1 MLALVFEITA
11 KFETSIPVDDRT
23 QFLQIVTQSHNF
35 NSLSLSFINGLH
47 LTTFC
52 IFLCGHLVRLASTC
66 YLLVAQI
73 LQCRSRRSSI
83 IYECESFHLQ
93 NPSNEGLLFFFYIP
107 LYISLS
113 ILESQAFWSYICVW
127 LLLSGIALSKVFI
140 SSDTSDYRALLLLQN
155 PMAS

>member
-11 KFETSIPVDDRT
+11 KFQTCIPVDDRT
-23 QFLQIVTQSHNF
+23 RFLQIVTQSHNF
-35 NSLSLSFINGLH
+35 NSLSFVHQWVTPYNLLYFSFWSDLRIHVICLWPRFCSVEVGGAQLFMSARVFISRIQVMKPSCFSFI
-47 LTTFC
+47 F
-52 IFLCGHLVRLASTC
+52 
-66 YLLVAQI
+66 
-73 LQCRSRRSSI
+73 
-83 IYECESFHLQ
+83 
-93 NPSNEGLLFFFYIP
+93 P